1 MLALTDILDPAKGL
15 FKLSSNN
22 VALQPSPHSF
32 LVPNHL
38 THFRYAGRLIAKG
51 LIEKL
56 DFEVD
61 FTKSFLKH
69 ILRNQTTYKNDLE
82 INFSFELLFT

>member
-1 MLALTDILDPAKGL
+1 M
-15 FKLSSNN
+15 
-22 VALQPSPHSF
+22 QPSPHAS
-32 LVPNHL
+32 LVPNYL

-69 ILRNQTTYKNDLE
+69 ILRKK
-82 INFSFELLFT
+82 INGFLINMIFFFF

>member
-1 MLALTDILDPAKGL
+1 VLALTDILDPAKGL

-69 ILRNQTTYKNDLE
+69 ILRNHKQTLLKNQ
-82 INFSFELLFT
+82 FSFEILFA